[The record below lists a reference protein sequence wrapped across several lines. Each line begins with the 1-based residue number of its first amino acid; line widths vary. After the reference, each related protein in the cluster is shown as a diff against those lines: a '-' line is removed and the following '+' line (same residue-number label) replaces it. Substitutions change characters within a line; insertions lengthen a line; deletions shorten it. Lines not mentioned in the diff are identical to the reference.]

1 MPQAGL
7 ELASSFFCLTS
18 PAAESVIVCHNARIN
33 VDKLL
38 LLIILDIERL
48 VWGKLKCSSVEK
60 HPGLMQ

>member
-7 ELASSFFCLTS
+7 ELVSSFFCLTS
-18 PAAESVIVCHNARIN
+18 PAAESVIVCHKARIN

-48 VWGKLKCSSVEK
+48 LWGKLKCSSVEK
-60 HPGLMQ
+60 CPGLMQ